1 MSKTSGSGLE
11 ALPAAKKKPLR
22 LRIGELAQRT
32 GRSVYTIRWYE
43 SQGLLPPVPR
53 QGANRVYSNRHVEW
67 MELMDRLRQSG
78 MSVAELRAYTAL
90 AQRGAATL
98 EQTLAMLEQHQA
110 RVDLRIAEWQRAR
123 EVIEAKIGFYK
134 LWRQTGKRPE
144 RH

>member
-22 LRIGELAQRT
+22 LRIGELARRT

-43 SQGLLPPVPR
+43 AQGLLPPVPR

-67 MELMDRLRQSG
+67 MDLMERLRQSG
-78 MSVAELRAYTAL
+78 MSVAELRSYTAL
-90 AQRGAATL
+90 AQRGAATVP
-98 EQTLAMLEQHQA
+98 QTLAMLQEHQA

-123 EVIEAKIGFYK
+123 EVIARKVAFYEE
-134 LWRQTGKRPE
+134 WRQTGQRPGA
-144 RH
+144 H